1 MLGYASSM
9 TGNRIR
15 ELWEAKGLTAEELA
29 DKVGTTATQ
38 IRRLASGS
46 RRLTEGW
53 MRRIARALDVRPADL
68 LREATL
74 ADLTSDLEPAAE
86 ALNGLAKVL
95 ASRGLKAYKIVADS
109 LMDSGF
115 RIGDTV
121 LADHSAEASSKVGTG
136 DFVLVEMRPRGEPT
150 TYPVLAI
157 RMFVAPD
164 MVITNRPGS
173 NATHKFDDDTV
184 EIKIVGVALR
194 PDSDAA
200 H

>member
-1 MLGYASSM
+1 M

-15 ELWEAKGLTAEELA
+15 ELFEAKGLTAEDLA
-29 DKVGTTATQ
+29 DRVGTSATQ
-38 IRRLASGS
+38 IRRLANGS
-46 RRLTEGW
+46 RRLTEDW

-68 LREATL
+68 LREAAL
-74 ADLTSDLEPAAE
+74 ADLTNDLEPAAE
-86 ALNGLAKVL
+86 ALNGLAKAL

-109 LMDSGF
+109 LLDSDF
-115 RIGDTV
+115 RVGETV
-121 LADHSAEASSKVGTG
+121 VADHSTDAISKIRTG
-136 DFVLVEMRPRGEPT
+136 DVVLVEMRPRASPELT
-150 TYPVLAI
+150 PVLAI

-173 NATHKFDDDTV
+173 NASHKFDDDTV

-194 PDSDAA
+194 PDSDAP